1 MTSPEA
7 RAPGPP
13 DETPARTPRNSLS
26 RPVLLAAAM
35 HIVEVG
41 GVAGLSM
48 RALGARL
55 DVDPTAVYRH
65 FKNKNELLDELADTL
80 IRGEVALPADG
91 EPLADARECF
101 RRLRR
106 SLLDRPAMAGLV
118 PRRAP
123 DSEPFWEL
131 GNHVV
136 GLLRQDGWSLEDA
149 ATRSRTALLFT
160 LGEALPA
167 ARLRAA
173 AVARRGPDATVPPPP
188 RPPAGRYPHLA
199 AATGAVTAGTAG
211 ADARFEA
218 GLALIL
224 AERAGAA

>member
-1 MTSPEA
+1 MT
-7 RAPGPP
+7 APQPPAEP
-13 DETPARTPRNSLS
+13 DETPTRTRRNSLS

-65 FKNKNELLDELADTL
+65 FRNKNELLDTLADTV
-80 IRGEVALPADG
+80 IRGETALPQDG

-106 SLLDRPAMAGLV
+106 SILERPSLASLV
-118 PRRAP
+118 PRRPP

-136 GLLRQDGWSLEDA
+136 GLLRQDGRPLAEA
-149 ATRSRTALLFT
+149 ATLQRTALLFT
-160 LGEALPA
+160 LGEALSA
-167 ARLRAA
+167 ARLLAA
-173 AVARRGPDATVPPPP
+173 AIAKDGPDATVAPGP

-199 AATGAVTAGTAG
+199 AAGAYPGPDAA
-211 ADARFEA
+211 ARFEA
-218 GLALIL
+218 GLAVIL
-224 AERAGAA
+224 TDPAT

>member
-1 MTSPEA
+1 MTSPETA
-7 RAPGPP
+7 P

-65 FKNKNELLDELADTL
+65 FTNKNELLDELADTL
-80 IRGEVALPADG
+80 IRGELELPADG

-106 SLLDRPAMAGLV
+106 SLLDRPAMASLV
-118 PRRAP
+118 PRRPP

-131 GNHVV
+131 ANHVV
-136 GLLRQDGWSLEDA
+136 GLLRQDSRSPAEA
-149 ATRSRTALLFT
+149 AVLARTALLFT

-173 AVARRGPDATVPPPP
+173 AVAKRGPDATAPPPP

-199 AATGAVTAGTAG
+199 AATGSVPAD

-224 AERAGAA
+224 AERDGVA